1 MSKEVTELD
10 LKSFKADVEALNKK
24 WGKNRL
30 SNIIGTVRRLSFG
43 SVSANYATFGG
54 VPYQKL
60 IVSSGVEH
68 SGKTLGACQLMAQY
82 QHENPGKVCV
92 YVDAENTL
100 RGQEEF
106 LCKMTGLSTEEGKF
120 LRGEVDGMSAEQIFD
135 FIEDL
140 QLKPWIGMIVLDS
153 APMLIPQEVLDSSS
167 TVDKGMRASIA
178 KALGVFIRKM
188 TTLTARVGNILLV
201 INQVR
206 IEKLHNGA
214 IRYNEPCGYALNYY
228 PSFKM
233 RFGTRKFINAKGE
246 EISDSKA
253 TEAVGFR
260 ISFSTTKSRVGA
272 TNRGGGYITYLYDSG
287 MDYLGDLVATAT
299 TFGYIT
305 AGGAWITLTDPLSG
319 EVLTTKGGEPL
330 KFNGKQK
337 LIAFLKEHP
346 EFAEKYTERLEQ
358 AMSNNGNISLLADE
372 DLSVILE
379 QEQQVSNYDSEEEA
393 EFKKEMEKL
402 DREEGKS

>member
-100 RGQEEF
+100 RGQEKF

-305 AGGAWITLTDPLSG
+305 VGGAWITLTDPLSG

-337 LIAFLKEHP
+337 LITFLKEHP

-358 AMSNNGNISLLADE
+358 AMSNGGNISLLADE

>member
-1 MSKEVTELD
+1 MSKEATELD

-54 VPYQKL
+54 VPYQKI

-106 LCKMTGLSTEEGKF
+106 LCKMTGLSTEEF
-120 LRGEVDGMSAEQIFD
+120 LRGEVDGMSAEEIFD

-178 KALGVFIRKM
+178 KSLGVFIRKM

-319 EVLTTKGGEPL
+319 EVLTTKGGDPL

-337 LIAFLKEHP
+337 LITFLKEHP

-358 AMSNNGNISLLADE
+358 AMSNSGNISLLADE

-393 EFKKEMEKL
+393 EFKKEMERL
-402 DREEGKS
+402 DREEGKA

>member
-228 PSFKM
+228 PSFKR

-402 DREEGKS
+402 DREEGK

>member
-100 RGQEEF
+100 RGQEKF

-120 LRGEVDGMSAEQIFD
+120 LRGEVDGMSAEQVFD

-337 LIAFLKEHP
+337 LITFLKEHP

-358 AMSNNGNISLLADE
+358 AMSNGGNISLLADE

>member
-54 VPYQKL
+54 VPYKKI

-82 QHENPGKVCV
+82 QKENPGKVCV

-100 RGQEEF
+100 LGQEEF
-106 LCKMTGLSTEEGKF
+106 LCKMTGLSTEDGKF
-120 LRGEVDGMSAEQIFD
+120 LRGEVDGMSAEEIFD

-178 KALGVFIRKM
+178 KSLGVFIRKM

-319 EVLTTKGGEPL
+319 EVLTTKGGDPL

-358 AMSNNGNISLLADE
+358 AMSNSGNISLLADE

-393 EFKKEMEKL
+393 EFKKEMERL

>member
-1 MSKEVTELD
+1 MSKEATELD

-305 AGGAWITLTDPLSG
+305 AGGAWITLTDPLNG

-337 LIAFLKEHP
+337 LITFLKEHP

-379 QEQQVSNYDSEEEA
+379 QEQQVSNYDSDEEA

-402 DREEGKS
+402 DREEGK

>member
-82 QHENPGKVCV
+82 QQENPGKVCV

-100 RGQEEF
+100 LGQKEF
-106 LCKMTGLSTEEGKF
+106 ICKMTGLSTEEGKF
-120 LRGEVDGMSAEQIFD
+120 LRCGVDGMSAEQIFD
-135 FIEDL
+135 FIEEL

-379 QEQQVSNYDSEEEA
+379 QEQQVSNYDSDEEA

-402 DREEGKS
+402 DREEGKA

>member
-30 SNIIGTVRRLSFG
+30 SNIIGAVRRLSFG

>member
-30 SNIIGTVRRLSFG
+30 SNIIGAVRRLSFG

-82 QHENPGKVCV
+82 QHENPDKVCV

-337 LIAFLKEHP
+337 LITFLKEHP

-379 QEQQVSNYDSEEEA
+379 QEQQVSNYDSDEEA

-402 DREEGKS
+402 DREEGKV